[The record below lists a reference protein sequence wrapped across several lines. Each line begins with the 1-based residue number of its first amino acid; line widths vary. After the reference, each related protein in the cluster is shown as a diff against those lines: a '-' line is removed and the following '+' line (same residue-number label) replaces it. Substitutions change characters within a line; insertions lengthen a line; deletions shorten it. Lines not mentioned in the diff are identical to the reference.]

1 MQSRPENASFLALA
15 IILFDGVLQTPVR
28 SIKQVWKP
36 ASVLA
41 TLGVLA
47 TAMITGFGAA
57 YILDV
62 SLLYGLLIGS
72 IVGST
77 DVAAVFD
84 LLRNAGSHINPRLKS
99 TLEVE
104 SATNDPMAIFLTVG
118 LLEVLVR
125 GLDPGT
131 GLLMLFITQMGGAL
145 VGLRG
150 SVPIIL
156 AIYQLVYGLP
166 GAPLIFSVV
175 FSSC

>member
-1 MQSRPENASFLALA
+1 M
-15 IILFDGVLQTPVR
+15 
-28 SIKQVWKP
+28 
-36 ASVLA
+36 LA

-77 DVAAVFD
+77 DVAAVFA
-84 LLRNAGSHINPRLKS
+84 LLRNAGNHINPRLKS
-99 TLEVE
+99 TLEVK

-131 GLLMLFITQMGGAL
+131 GLLMLFITQMGGL
-145 VGLRG
+145 
-150 SVPIIL
+150 
-156 AIYQLVYGLP
+156 
-166 GAPLIFSVV
+166 
-175 FSSC
+175 